1 MLMFECRRSLDNA
14 KYNILYYFSLF
25 CKMRIFWNVKVDW
38 PSLKK
43 VTFFNE
49 GFGGGVSSVRVVS
62 EPSLV
67 VVSVRVGFSLSVEW
81 KG

>member
-1 MLMFECRRSLDNA
+1 
-14 KYNILYYFSLF
+14 
-25 CKMRIFWNVKVDW
+25 MRIFWNVKVDW

-49 GFGGGVSSVRVVS
+49 GFGGGVSSVRVAS

-67 VVSVRVGFSLSVEW
+67 VVSVRAGFSLSVEC

>member
-1 MLMFECRRSLDNA
+1 MGVYGNGM
-14 KYNILYYFSLF
+14 
-25 CKMRIFWNVKVDW
+25 VDW

-67 VVSVRVGFSLSVEW
+67 VVSVRAGIFLSVEW